1 MSRGRSYPRTISDE
15 SVTSPPRRPQGAGRV
30 ISIRDAAR
38 NPEQVYLQR
47 ERQVKLLRAIR
58 NLNARLRSPLL
69 MHMTKGWRAVRNGSS
84 LNEQY
89 ADA

>member
-1 MSRGRSYPRTISDE
+1 M
-15 SVTSPPRRPQGAGRV
+15 

-47 ERQVKLLRAIR
+47 ESQVKLLPAIR

-69 MHMTKGWRAVRNGSS
+69 MEMTKGWRAVRNWSS

-89 ADA
+89 ANA